1 MELVWIGLLGLLF
14 ILGALYIL
22 RSEGFVSGLSPLA
35 SSTNSSLPAPA
46 QESMISR
53 DLPGAVTSAPDQSLA
68 STQDL
73 IALQDAIRFFHDSLK
88 AQRDMDAATSSSKQ
102 MQGTAE
108 TLGSLKEL
116 EKEMPSQEAR
126 VRGALTDLSKNNYTV
141 EEATRLRS
149 LYEMGADQI
158 LTIAEGFAD
167 SPSKYKIAGPVM
179 NERDLQEMLNKLKS
193 IKKII
198 TTPDLEQHIWGTNN
212 MLEAVRNRSPTE
224 IVITD
229 AINVSTAQKLIDGG
243 DISNMPTLFER
254 TDTKNSDTNP
264 WFIPIFKAI
273 SANSA
278 KKEASPPSVKGAT
291 KKSYNIA
298 GPYLTA
304 NDLQELINR
313 INATRLELVGQQTIS
328 PPIRARID
336 QLEKLGADVR
346 ELRGKLVR
354 KQIDPRDLPIET
366 ESARKFLAG
375 LSKSTVPPLLTP
387 GGGTPKTAAGPA
399 AVMQDSAVQK
409 MLEQAKDLRWNM
421 QISVGYDPAVQQRG
435 QLLQKLDRVE
445 KRLQKLSTE
454 TSYTDN
460 EREYKTLYAEL
471 QTLTSALGSHSHSS
485 SMGPPA
491 AHVRPQPAD
500 STRLPDLST
509 QPRSPSHANLAC
521 AQSNEFSDPYASV
534 MTDEQIKRRASSG
547 TASYGSV
554 GGADYK
560 TRTNDLC
567 RSISAS
573 GLGDSKDFGCVAN
586 PDELSPTYSWKGAH
600 KMICNRLGDTWGA
613 AYPEQFGCGPYD
625 PTARFST

>member
-1 MELVWIGLLGLLF
+1 MELLWIGLLGVF
-14 ILGALYIL
+14 FVLGALYVL
-22 RSEGFVSGLSPLA
+22 RLEGFVSGRAPLA

-46 QESMISR
+46 QESMISH

-68 STQDL
+68 STEDL
-73 IALQDAIRFFHDSLK
+73 IALQDALRFFNDSLE
-88 AQRDMDAATSSSKQ
+88 AQRGMNAATSSSKQ
-102 MQGTAE
+102 LQGTTE
-108 TLGSLKEL
+108 TIGSLKEL
-116 EKEMPSQEAR
+116 EKELPSQEAR
-126 VRGALTDLSKNNYTV
+126 VKGALTDLSKNNYTV

-149 LYEMGADQI
+149 LYEMAADQI
-158 LTIAEGFAD
+158 LTITEGFAS
-167 SPSKYKIAGPVM
+167 SPSRYK
-179 NERDLQEMLNKLKS
+179 
-193 IKKII
+193 
-198 TTPDLEQHIWGTNN
+198 
-212 MLEAVRNRSPTE
+212 
-224 IVITD
+224 
-229 AINVSTAQKLIDGG
+229 
-243 DISNMPTLFER
+243 
-254 TDTKNSDTNP
+254 
-264 WFIPIFKAI
+264 
-273 SANSA
+273 
-278 KKEASPPSVKGAT
+278 
-291 KKSYNIA
+291 IA

-313 INATRLELVGQQTIS
+313 IKSTRKELVNQRSIA

-346 ELRGKLVR
+346 ELREKLVR
-354 KQIDPRDLPIET
+354 KQLDPRDLPIEA

-375 LSKSTVPPLLTP
+375 LTSSTIPPLLTP

-409 MLEQAKDLRWNM
+409 MLEQAKDLRWNL

-435 QLLQKLDRVE
+435 QLLQRLDSVE
-445 KRLQKLSTE
+445 KRLQKLSSQKE
-454 TSYTDN
+454 SKEQ
-460 EREYKTLYAEL
+460 ERDYKLLYAEL
-471 QTLTSALGSHSHSS
+471 QTLTSALGGSSYS
-485 SMGPPA
+485 SMGAPA

-560 TRTNDLC
+560 TRVSDLC

-573 GLGDSKDFGCVAN
+573 GLGDPKEFGCVAN

-600 KMICNRLGDTWGA
+600 KMICNRLGDTWGGS
-613 AYPEQFGCGPYD
+613 YPEQFGCGPYD
-625 PTARFST
+625 PTARFNSQIHM

>member
-1 MELVWIGLLGLLF
+1 MQIELLSIGLLGVLF
-14 ILGALYIL
+14 ILGVLYVL
-22 RSEGFVSGLSPLA
+22 RLEGFVSGRAPLA

-73 IALQDAIRFFHDSLK
+73 IALQDAISFFHDSLK

-102 MQGTAE
+102 IQGTAE
-108 TLGSLKEL
+108 TVGSLTQL
-116 EKEMPSQEAR
+116 EKELPSQEAR
-126 VRGALTDLSKNNYTV
+126 VKGALTDLSKNNYTV

-158 LTIAEGFAD
+158 LTIAEGFANP
-167 SPSKYKIAGPVM
+167 SSKYKIAGPNV
-179 NERDLQEMLNKLKS
+179 NAKDVQEIINKLKS
-193 IKKII
+193 IQKII
-198 TTPDLEQHIWGTNN
+198 TTPVLEMAISASNST
-212 MLEAVRNRSPTE
+212 LEELKTSSTFTSN
-224 IVITD
+224 
-229 AINVSTAQKLIDGG
+229 INVSTAQTLIDGG
-243 DISNMPTLFER
+243 DISNMPNLFKGA
-254 TDTKNSDTNP
+254 DAMNPTKNI

-278 KKEASPPSVKGAT
+278 KKGSPLSVKDDN
-291 KKSYNIA
+291 KKSYTIA

-313 INATRLELVGQQTIS
+313 INATRKELVNQRSIAPS
-328 PPIRARID
+328 IRARID
-336 QLEKLGADVR
+336 QLEKLGADVQ
-346 ELRGKLVR
+346 ELRIKLVR
-354 KQIDPRDLPIET
+354 KQIDSRDLPIEA

-375 LSKSTVPPLLTP
+375 LTKSTVPPLLTP
-387 GGGTPKTAAGPA
+387 GGGSPKTAAGPA
-399 AVMQDSAVQK
+399 AVMQDSVVQK
-409 MLEQAKDLRWNM
+409 MLEKAKDLRWNM
-421 QISVGYDPAVQQRG
+421 QISVGYDPTVQQRG
-435 QLLQKLDRVE
+435 QLLQKLDKVE

-454 TSYTDN
+454 TNSEKH

-471 QTLTSALGSHSHSS
+471 QTLTSALGGHSYSS
-485 SMGPPA
+485 SMGAPA
-491 AHVRPQPAD
+491 GHVRPQPAD

-547 TASYGSV
+547 IASYGSV

-560 TRTNDLC
+560 TRVADLC

-586 PDELSPTYSWKGAH
+586 PNELSPTYSWKGAH
-600 KMICNRLGDTWGA
+600 KMICNRLGDTWGGS
-613 AYPEQFGCGPYD
+613 YPEQFGCGPYD
-625 PTARFST
+625 PTARFTT